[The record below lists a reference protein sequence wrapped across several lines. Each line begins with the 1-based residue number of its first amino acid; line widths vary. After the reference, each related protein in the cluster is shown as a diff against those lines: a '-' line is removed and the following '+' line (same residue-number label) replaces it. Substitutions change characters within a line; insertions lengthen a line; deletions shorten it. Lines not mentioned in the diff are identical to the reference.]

1 MILII
6 MVSIHYSFVML
17 FVNCLMEI
25 FTQSNLRTSTGEAI
39 TVEVSNTS
47 GQRAS
52 QHLQLL
58 PTDHI
63 TRQVLL
69 GERGMMGL
77 GIL

>member
-1 MILII
+1 
-6 MVSIHYSFVML
+6 ML
-17 FVNCLMEI
+17 FNCLMNI
-25 FTQSNLRTSTGEAI
+25 FTQSYLRASTGEAI
-39 TVEVSNTS
+39 AMEVSNTP

-69 GERGMMGL
+69 EERGKMGL
-77 GIL
+77 EIV